1 MIYIRADANDKIG
14 IGHMMRCFSIAQA
27 LRKRGTE
34 ATFFVADRSS
44 FVADRS
50 SAKMA
55 AEAGF
60 GYVCLN
66 SDYDHLD
73 LEADRLLQH
82 MRERS
87 VDHLL
92 VDSYFVTE
100 SYMNRIREPA
110 CLAYIDDVNRF
121 VYPCDLLIN
130 YNIYAENLCPF
141 APPM

>member
-44 FVADRS
+44 
-50 SAKMA
+50 AKMA

-66 SDYDHLD
+66 SDYDHGFCSTCGR
-73 LEADRLLQH
+73 EAWITSLWIPTLSQRA
-82 MRERS
+82 
-87 VDHLL
+87 
-92 VDSYFVTE
+92 T
-100 SYMNRIREPA
+100 
-110 CLAYIDDVNRF
+110 
-121 VYPCDLLIN
+121 
-130 YNIYAENLCPF
+130 
-141 APPM
+141 